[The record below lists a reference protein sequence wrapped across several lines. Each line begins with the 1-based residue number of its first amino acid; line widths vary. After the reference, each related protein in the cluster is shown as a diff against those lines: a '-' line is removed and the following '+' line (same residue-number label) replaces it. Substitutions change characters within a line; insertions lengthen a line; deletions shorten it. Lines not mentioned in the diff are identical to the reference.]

1 MKTGRQRLNIDQIKQ
16 IAHGVAR
23 MEEVDGKIVFYRFT
37 KEQQELYKGASEDFY
52 IKTFATSGVSLE
64 FDTDSEYLGL
74 FVSVCKGST
83 RYFFSHSIL
92 VNGNRIGELA
102 GEIEENAAN
111 VTFSKE
117 FQLGTGMK
125 RVRIVFP
132 WSVASSLVALE
143 LDQGAKIIPVE
154 KSLKMLMFGDSITQG
169 YDAMQPENAYAVK
182 VAELLN
188 AEARNKGIGAE
199 RFFAKLALAK
209 DDMEPDIITV
219 AYGTNDWSGSTKDE
233 FEQACREFY
242 TNLRHTYPG
251 ANILALAPAWRVG
264 INKERPMGVP
274 LKYIGEYMEKL
285 TQNISNMTVIDCID
299 FIPHEAENFRKDG
312 VHPVDEGFKHY
323 GKNLANAILSKI
335 NF

>member
-1 MKTGRQRLNIDQIKQ
+1 MKTDRRRLNIEEVKQ
-16 IAHGVAR
+16 IAHGVTR
-23 MEEVDGKIVFYRFT
+23 VEEVDGKMAFYRFT
-37 KEQQELYKGASEDFY
+37 KEQQELYKSVSEDFY
-52 IKTFATSGVSLE
+52 IKTFATSGVGLE

-74 FVSVCKGST
+74 SVSICKGST
-83 RYFFSHSIL
+83 RYFFTHSIL

-102 GEIEENAAN
+102 GEIEEHATN
-111 VTFSKE
+111 VLFSKE
-117 FQLGTGMK
+117 FQLESGMK

-143 LDQGAKIIPVE
+143 LDEGAKIIPVE

-182 VAELLN
+182 VAERLN

-199 RFFAKLALAK
+199 RFFDKLALMK

-219 AYGTNDWSGSTKDE
+219 AYGTNDWSGSAKEE
-233 FEQACREFY
+233 FEEACGEFY
-242 TNLRHTYPG
+242 KNLRFTYPS
-251 ANILALAPAWRVG
+251 AKILALAPTWRVG
-264 INKERPMGVP
+264 INKERLMGVP

-285 TQNISNMTVIDCID
+285 SENISNMTVIDCID

-323 GKNLANAILSKI
+323 GKNLGNAILSKI
-335 NF
+335 NL